1 MAIPI
6 GQALKVGYYLFKQ
19 KLKRRKKYPLVLML
33 EPLFRC
39 NLECIGCGKIQKPN
53 EILKKYL
60 SVEDCTKAAEECGA
74 PIVSIAG
81 GEPLIHP
88 EIVGIVKGLIDQ
100 GRYVYLC
107 TNALLLDRFID
118 QMPKSQ
124 RLTFSIH
131 LDGLQE
137 HHDHICAEE
146 GVFDKAID
154 AIKLAKQK
162 GFRVTTNTTF
172 FDGVTVEEAEKFLDY
187 VQPLDVDGMTVASAF
202 QYPDAPT
209 QDNFFGRQRTQE
221 FFKELLAKNNNGRWN
236 FNHSPFY
243 LEFLEGK
250 RDYDCTPWGNP
261 SYSVLGWQ
269 KPCYLLDEGYAQS
282 FQELMEDTEW
292 EKYGHR
298 NHEKCKDCTAHCGYE
313 ATAVE
318 DSTNGLRNMIYS
330 AKTVLT

>member
-6 GQALKVGYYLFKQ
+6 GQALKVGLYLFKQ
-19 KLKRRKKYPLVLML
+19 KIKRRKKYPLVLML

-39 NLECIGCGKIQKPN
+39 NLECIGCGKIQKTN

-60 SVEDCTKAAEECGA
+60 SVEDCLKAADECDA

-88 EIVGIVKGLIDQ
+88 DIVDIVKGLVEQ

-131 LDGLQE
+131 LDGLKE

-154 AIKLAKQK
+154 AIKLA
-162 GFRVTTNTTF
+162 
-172 FDGVTVEEAEKFLDY
+172 
-187 VQPLDVDGMTVASAF
+187 
-202 QYPDAPT
+202 
-209 QDNFFGRQRTQE
+209 
-221 FFKELLAKNNNGRWN
+221 
-236 FNHSPFY
+236 
-243 LEFLEGK
+243 
-250 RDYDCTPWGNP
+250 
-261 SYSVLGWQ
+261 
-269 KPCYLLDEGYAQS
+269 
-282 FQELMEDTEW
+282 
-292 EKYGHR
+292 
-298 NHEKCKDCTAHCGYE
+298 
-313 ATAVE
+313 
-318 DSTNGLRNMIYS
+318 
-330 AKTVLT
+330 

>member
-1 MAIPI
+1 M
-6 GQALKVGYYLFKQ
+6 G
-19 KLKRRKKYPLVLML
+19 RKKYPLVLML

-60 SVEDCTKAAEECGA
+60 SVEDCLKAADECGA
-74 PIVSIAG
+74 PIVSVAG

-88 EIVGIVKGLIDQ
+88 DIVAIVKGLIDQ

-107 TNALLLDRFID
+107 TNALLLDRFLD
-118 QMPKSQ
+118 RMPKTPL
-124 RLTFSIH
+124 LTFSIH
-131 LDGLQE
+131 LDGMKD

-146 GVFDKAID
+146 GVYDKAIE
-154 AIKLAKQK
+154 AIKLAKSK

-172 FDGVTVEEAEKFLDY
+172 FDEVTVEYAEKFLDHIR
-187 VQPLDVDGMTVASAF
+187 PLGVDGMTVAAAF
-202 QYPDAPT
+202 HYPDAPQ
-209 QDNFFGRQRTQE
+209 QDHFSGRRRTQE
-221 FFKELLAKNNNGRWN
+221 FFKELLSKNIGGRWN
-236 FNHSPFY
+236 FSHSPFY

-269 KPCYLLDEGYAQS
+269 KPCYLLDEGYADS
-282 FQELMEDTEW
+282 FDALMEETEW

-298 NHEKCKDCTAHCGYE
+298 NHDKCKDCTAHCGYE
-313 ATAVE
+313 PTAVE
-318 DSTNGLRNMIYS
+318 DSTNGLKNMLYS
-330 AKTVLT
+330 ARMVLL